1 MTHDLPEEDGEATH
15 TDDLSGLTWLCDRIA
30 VTVAGIALL
39 AMMLMT
45 LVDVVGRYFL
55 NAPLGFAFEMTQIG
69 MAVVVFSALPSVTLH
84 GRHVSAG
91 LFEGLFKG
99 RAALLRDLIWLA
111 VIAASCLGLAWRLST
126 LAERFVRYGDRTSV
140 LELPI
145 GWVAWFGVAALGLSA
160 LAALVAGASRLREEY
175 NK

>member
-30 VTVAGIALL
+30 VAVAGIALL

-45 LVDVVGRYFL
+45 LMDVVGRCFL

-91 LFEGLFKG
+91 LFEGALKG
-99 RAALLRDLIWLA
+99 RAALVRDLLWLA
-111 VIAASCLGLAWRLST
+111 VIAASCLGLAWKLSS
-126 LAERFVRYGDRTSV
+126 LAARFLRYGDRTSV
-140 LELPI
+140 LDLPI
-145 GWVAWFGVAALGLSA
+145 GWVAWFGVATLCMSA
-160 LAALVAGASRLREEY
+160 LAALIAGVSRIRMER
-175 NK
+175 KR